1 MSDWER
7 GGGLTKHEG
16 AAGGGYKTTTSRMM
30 ELEERNAALVQELK
44 ELRARLAAA
53 AFTSP
58 ASTADDSDPKNEGR
72 G

>member
-1 MSDWER
+1 VI
-7 GGGLTKHEG
+7 
-16 AAGGGYKTTTSRMM
+16 